1 METLRLST
9 ESADIEQA
17 GEIIRNGGLVAF
29 PTETVYGLGANAL
42 DEEAV
47 KTVYLA
53 KGRPSDNPMIVHI
66 AETSELELLVAG
78 GMVSLGEDVF
88 RLMNEVWPGPL
99 TMVFPKSAMVP
110 DITTGG
116 LDTVAVRMPSNGT
129 ASITFAKQF
138 MNDSYGFS
146 ATYETLNGSVAGAIG
161 TIKAYNIMQT
171 GITVTIAGE
180 MPSAFVGRLRVSYV
194 AIGRWK

>member
-1 METLRLST
+1 MATGT
-9 ESADIEQA
+9 IKK
-17 GEIIRNGGLVAF
+17 V
-29 PTETVYGLGANAL
+29 
-42 DEEAV
+42 
-47 KTVYLA
+47 
-53 KGRPSDNPMIVHI
+53 
-66 AETSELELLVAG
+66 
-78 GMVSLGEDVF
+78 
-88 RLMNEVWPGPL
+88 MNESGSDYCK
-99 TMVFPKSAMVP
+99 MP
-110 DITTGG
+110 DGTLICWGNVT
-116 LDTVAVRMPSNGT
+116 MPSNGT